1 MNLPEAIRT
10 ESFARQVYNAIRR
23 GIRDGTIPRGRFF
36 SEVEFGNS
44 MGVSRTPVREAL
56 LVLYREGLVEIVNK
70 RGFRLVELSDE
81 DIVEIRLLRIAL
93 ETLVVRRLCEHATA
107 DDVRAFREMLGEQ
120 ISSKE
125 NMFELDEAF
134 HVRLAD
140 VAGLRETGRVLMS
153 VRGKMYLIPAGAPI
167 PMMRTE
173 AVIREHGEIVD
184 AIGRRDAELGVQL
197 VVDHINR
204 SLDAFMAARASALA
218 ARSA

>member
-10 ESFARQVYNAIRR
+10 DSFAKQVYNAIRR
-23 GIRDGTIPRGRFF
+23 GIRDGTIARGRFF
-36 SEVEFGNS
+36 SEIEFGNS

-70 RGFRLVELSDE
+70 RGFRLVELSKD
-81 DIVEIRLLRIAL
+81 
-93 ETLVVRRLCEHATA
+93 
-107 DDVRAFREMLGEQ
+107 
-120 ISSKE
+120 

-134 HVRLAD
+134 HLRLAD

-173 AVIREHGEIVD
+173 AVIREHAEIVD
-184 AIGRRDAELGVQL
+184 AVERRDTALAEQL
-197 VVDHINR
+197 IRDHINR
-204 SLDAFMAARASALA
+204 SLDAFIAARMVVL
-218 ARSA
+218 R